1 MVMPLTDYQ
10 RRLAQHRIMFDH
22 PLTPDLEEALRRA
35 SLACAENEKQETDL
49 IDLFCGLFLQYGRE
63 VSDHFS
69 GDFDA
74 VLQRTF
80 PKHRFGAEGL
90 IADAVLEKA
99 TTDDDSGGF
108 FYSVK
113 HSDEALR
120 LLWLAMALANAVGKR
135 ASLKD
140 VLAALTQSGGW
151 RDELSRHG
159 LTPAHKV
166 ANFES
171 DVETVLFHTTLMHGT
186 WPRRLEFKNDG
197 TLKPPFMLEVR
208 TPSGGFQP
216 VRAAEIKL
224 NGKKVAEITWPA
236 TAVVNT
242 GVDLNPSNTVEVELD
257 GPTFGSIECTIRGP
271 SGTLN

>member
-1 MVMPLTDYQ
+1 MVVSLTDYQ
-10 RRLAQHRIMFDH
+10 RRLAEHRIMFDH
-22 PLTPDLEEALRRA
+22 PLAPDLEEALRRA

-80 PKHRFGAEGL
+80 PKHRFGVEGL
-90 IADAVLEKA
+90 IADAILEKA

-113 HSDEALR
+113 HSDETLR
-120 LLWLAMALANAVGKR
+120 LLWLATALANAVGKR

-140 VLAALTQSGGW
+140 VLAALTQNRGW

-186 WPRRLEFKNDG
+186 WPRRFEFRNDG

-236 TAVVNT
+236 TPIVNT
-242 GVDLNPSNTVEVELD
+242 DVELNPSNTVEVELD
-257 GPTFGSIECTIRGP
+257 GPTFGSIECTIRGT